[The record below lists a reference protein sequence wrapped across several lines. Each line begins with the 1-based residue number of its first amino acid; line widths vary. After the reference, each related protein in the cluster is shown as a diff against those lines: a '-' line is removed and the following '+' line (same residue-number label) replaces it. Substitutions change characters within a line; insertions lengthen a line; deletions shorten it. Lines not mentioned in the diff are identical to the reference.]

1 MRKLLVIFCL
11 ALLPLVPYWQVQHHE
26 FLNLDDDLYVTENPE
41 VQAGLTGETLR
52 WAFSFDPISYWH
64 PLTWLSH
71 MLDCQL
77 FGLNPGTHHFS
88 SLIIHIANTLLLF
101 LALKCM
107 TASLWKSFFVAA
119 LFALHPLNVESV
131 AWVADR
137 KNVLSTF
144 FMILTI
150 WLYSRYAE
158 KPGWARYIGVW
169 ISMALGLLA
178 KPMLVT
184 LPFVLLLLDYW
195 PLRRWKS
202 RSMTE
207 EGISFQKAL
216 LPHLLI
222 EKIPLFALSAAS
234 ICISYISSR
243 SMGFVI
249 SLKSVSALLRVENA
263 LVSYVAYIG
272 KMILPSG
279 LAVFYPFP
287 DVIPLWQFSGAT
299 LILICVTFIVIWAR
313 DRAPYL
319 LVGWLW
325 YLGTLVP
332 VIGLLQQG
340 LWPALADR
348 FAYVPLI
355 GLFVIIVWGCSALSV
370 RWRFSKGFLGIT
382 GAMAIVALGTI
393 TWVQAGWWKDSRML
407 FEHAVQVTRDNHLA
421 HYNLGLALMRE
432 GETDQAILHLQKAL
446 RIMPDNAQFHNGLG
460 SALIQK
466 GDLDKAI
473 FHLTEAIRLFPG
485 YAEAHN
491 NLGIALSDRRDI
503 DGAIAHYHKAIEINP
518 REGLLYFNLGNAESE
533 KERYQD
539 AILSYLKALQL
550 RPDAENIRLNLGY
563 AFFREGRLKEALQ
576 QFDQILRK
584 NPGSRQARHNRDVIL
599 KKLAENG

>member
-1 MRKLLVIFCL
+1 MRKLLIILCL
-11 ALLPLVPYWQVQHHE
+11 ASLPLVPYWQVQHHE
-26 FLNLDDDLYVTENPE
+26 FVNVDDDLYVTQNLK
-41 VQAGLTGETLR
+41 VQAGLTSESLR
-52 WAFSFDPISYWH
+52 WAFSFDPESYWH

-77 FGLNPGTHHFS
+77 FGLNPGSHHFI
-88 SLIIHIANTLLLF
+88 SLLIHIANTLLLF
-101 LALKCM
+101 LALKRM
-107 TASLWKSFFVAA
+107 TAAVWKSFFVAA

-144 FMILTI
+144 FMVLTI
-150 WLYSRYAE
+150 WLYARYAE
-158 KPGWARYIGVW
+158 KPGWVRYAGVW

-202 RSMTE
+202 LPMTE
-207 EGISFQKAL
+207 EIVFSQKAP
-216 LPHLLI
+216 LPQLVI
-222 EKIPLFALSAAS
+222 EKIPLLALSAAS
-234 ICISYISSR
+234 LCISYISSR

-249 SLKSVSALLRVENA
+249 SMKAVPAFLRVENA

-272 KMILPSG
+272 KMFLPSG

-287 DVIPLWQFSGAT
+287 AVIPSWQFFGAT
-299 LILICVTFIVIWAR
+299 LILICATFMVIWAR

-332 VIGLLQQG
+332 VIGLFQQG

-355 GLFVIIVWGCSALSV
+355 GLFVIMVWGCSDLAV
-370 RWRFSKGFLGIT
+370 RWRFSPGLPGIV
-382 GAMAIVALGTI
+382 AVMVIVALGAI
-393 TWVQAGWWKDSRML
+393 TWVQVGWWKNSRVL
-407 FEHAVQVTRDNHLA
+407 FGHAVQVTRNNHLA

-432 GETDQAILHLQKAL
+432 GKTDQAILHLQKAL
-446 RIMPDNAQFHNGLG
+446 RIMPDNAQFHNSLG
-460 SALIQK
+460 AVYIQK
-466 GDLDKAI
+466 GDLDKAL

-485 YAEAHN
+485 YADAHN
-491 NLGIALSDRRDI
+491 NLGNVLSDRGDI
-503 DGAIAHYHKAIEINP
+503 DGAIAHYQKAIEINP
-518 REGLLYFNLGNAESE
+518 DEGLFYFNLGNAESA
-533 KERYQD
+533 KDRFQK
-539 AILSYLKALQL
+539 AVSAYLKALQMK
-550 RPDAENIRLNLGY
+550 PDAERVRLNLGY
-563 AFFREGRLKEALQ
+563 VLFREGRLKEALQ
-576 QFDQILRK
+576 QYEEILRQ
-584 NPGSRQARHNRDVIL
+584 NPWSGQARHNRDVIL